1 MTKGANTRCDGEEG
15 QPLTRRVVPPA
26 SSWHAARMAAVQ
38 EDEGKGKG
46 EGAIEK
52 GEIAALSLAMTKLDI
67 FHYVY
72 GLLHSPEYREKYSA
86 NLRLELP
93 RIPMVKSAEDFWAF
107 VTAGERLADL
117 HVNYE
122 TQPEYKLEFIENP
135 NEPLSWRVDKMRLS
149 KDKTGV
155 VYNGFLTLGGIPAQ
169 AFEYKLG
176 TRSALE
182 WVIERYQVMED
193 KRSCIV
199 NDPNRADD
207 PEYITRLIGQVITVS
222 METAQIVESLPGI

>member
-1 MTKGANTRCDGEEG
+1 MAF
-15 QPLTRRVVPPA
+15 PPA
-26 SSWHAARMAAVQ
+26 GA
-38 EDEGKGKG
+38 G
-46 EGAIEK
+46 EGDIE
-52 GEIAALSLAMTKLDI
+52 ISKLDI

-93 RIPMVKSAEDFWAF
+93 RIPMVKSSADFWAF

-122 TQPEYKLEFIENP
+122 NQQEYKLELIENP

-155 VYNGFLTLGGIPAQ
+155 VYNGFLTLGGIPPQ

-182 WVIERYQVMED
+182 WVIRGIRRRKTNEAELL
-193 KRSCIV
+193 
-199 NDPNRADD
+199 
-207 PEYITRLIGQVITVS
+207 TTL
-222 METAQIVESLPGI
+222 TATTILNIS

>member
-1 MTKGANTRCDGEEG
+1 
-15 QPLTRRVVPPA
+15 
-26 SSWHAARMAAVQ
+26 
-38 EDEGKGKG
+38 
-46 EGAIEK
+46 
-52 GEIAALSLAMTKLDI
+52 
-67 FHYVY
+67 
-72 GLLHSPEYREKYSA
+72 
-86 NLRLELP
+86 
-93 RIPMVKSAEDFWAF
+93 MVKSAGDFWAF

-122 TQPEYKLEFIENP
+122 TQPEYKLELIENP
-135 NEPLSWRVDKMRLS
+135 DEPLSWRVDKMRLS

-155 VYNGFLTLGGIPAQ
+155 VYNGFLTLGGIPPK

-182 WVIERYQVMED
+182 WVIERYQVTED

-207 PEYITRLIGQVITVS
+207 PEYITRLIGQALTVS
-222 METAQIVESLPGI
+222 METVKIVESLPGM